1 MRNISDD
8 LNVQHSNCICMHVYV
23 CMCVCVYIYI
33 YRIGIIDIYIYIGI
47 ILESQTIVERADQQ
61 GESLTVKE
69 IPSTE
74 PTA

>member
-1 MRNISDD
+1 MYNI
-8 LNVQHSNCICMHVYV
+8 VIAYVCMYMYV
-23 CMCVCVYIYI
+23 CMCVCVCIYIYIYI
-33 YRIGIIDIYIYIGI
+33 YRIGIIDIYIYIYIGI

>member
-1 MRNISDD
+1 M
-8 LNVQHSNCICMHVYV
+8 
-23 CMCVCVYIYI
+23 
-33 YRIGIIDIYIYIGI
+33 GI
-47 ILESQTIVERADQQ
+47 ILVSQTIVERADQQ